1 MDSWVPGSLD
11 PLGPLH
17 LPAGDHLVLNLLHEG
32 PDHKEEV
39 GAKHPPEDAAD
50 DVHDVEADEGPQ
62 DVQDLKDEIHYSQ
75 VDPRPHEADVPL
87 KYKYIRT
94 RNQPRIQMWA
104 GYTMV
109 PGYLVSKFYVGLKG
123 KLPQKSCWGLCPEQE

>member
-17 LPAGDHLVLNLLHEG
+17 LPAGDHLVLNLLLEG

-50 DVHDVEADEGPQ
+50 DVHDVEADEGLN
-62 DVQDLKDEIHYSQ
+62 DVEDVKDELHNSQ

-87 KYKYIRT
+87 KYKYIGT
-94 RNQPRIQMWA
+94 RNQPRIQ
-104 GYTMV
+104 T
-109 PGYLVSKFYVGLKG
+109 
-123 KLPQKSCWGLCPEQE
+123 

>member
-17 LPAGDHLVLNLLHEG
+17 LPAGDHLVLNILLEG

-50 DVHDVEADEGPQ
+50 DVHDVEADGGPQ

-87 KYKYIRT
+87 MYKLYWYAQSTEYSDVSRMCQD
-94 RNQPRIQMWA
+94 NWFPNFMWLREA
-104 GYTMV
+104 A
-109 PGYLVSKFYVGLKG
+109 PKKF
-123 KLPQKSCWGLCPEQE
+123 